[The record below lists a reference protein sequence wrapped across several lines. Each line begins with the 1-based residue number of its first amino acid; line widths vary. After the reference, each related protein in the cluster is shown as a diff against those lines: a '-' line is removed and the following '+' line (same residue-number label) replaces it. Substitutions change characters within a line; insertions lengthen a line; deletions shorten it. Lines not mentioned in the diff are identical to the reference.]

1 MSIGIKEVTSL
12 FYREEEKEDWVD
24 EEEDWDDD
32 EWSDDDDW

>member
-1 MSIGIKEVTSL
+1 VTIIEVISL
-12 FYREEEKEDWVD
+12 FFVEEEKDEWVD